1 MVKKV
6 FVTGA
11 SGHIGFNVAKELLA
25 KGYDVHLLIRKE
37 NFNTRF
43 LNEHGASQHF
53 CDLHQPDT
61 YAGLV
66 AGADAIFHLAAENT
80 TNTTDEKFV
89 IDNTFGLTKTFFD
102 TVVKQQVPVII
113 YTSSVVVMGRSSD
126 PKILLNENHKAE
138 KHESPYVKGKA
149 MAEDYCAELIDKQNI
164 DIRRI
169 YPSWVVGPGD
179 ARLTPPH
186 KIIKDYI
193 SNGMLFYF
201 KGGVSIAAVENVAKT
216 HIDAYEKGSKGGRYV
231 TAGQNITFH
240 RLYNILAKYSGGK
253 EPMFC
258 MPKWIIVTGAVVTK
272 ALLKLLGMPP
282 IIDPGYARAVFGN
295 YSWYDSSTAIKE
307 LDYQTGSAEEILS
320 KAITDVRKKVL
331 KTTFLGLKNTETVAP
346 EFTETGKLLITGVPG
361 WLGNRMVDIMINGD
375 RSGKFQSGRKVR
387 LLVQPHLKGMLNLP
401 EQFEIVYGDIND
413 KKSVLEALEGV
424 TSVFHLAGAIY
435 PPKIKTLYKVNYE
448 GTKCLIDACIEKKV
462 RRVIYMSTD
471 STVGKGTK
479 SKRIFDEN
487 TPPSPYKNYGKSK
500 YMAEKYILD
509 KTAEGLID
517 GTALRGF
524 WFFGP
529 FAPDRQLTFFNM
541 FSWKRQLVFG
551 NGKNY
556 RSISHVDD
564 IVQAFFKAENQ
575 KITYGKW
582 YWIAAEKAD
591 ITVDDINKISANVFN
606 TQYKPLYI
614 PVWMC
619 KCFGLADSVLG
630 MLGML
635 QSTIHAAG
643 KFYFDIAGDISAA
656 KRDFDYQPTMD
667 VEEAVREVKGMM

>member
-1 MVKKV
+1 VQKKV

-11 SGHIGFNVAKELLA
+11 SGHIGYNVAKGFLE
-25 KGYDVHLLIRKE
+25 KGYQVHLLIRKE
-37 NFNTRF
+37 NINVGF
-43 LNEHGASQHF
+43 LKKAGAVLHV
-53 CDLHQPDT
+53 CDLFRPDT
-61 YAGLV
+61 YASLLP
-66 AGADAIFHLAAENT
+66 GADAVFHLAAENT
-80 TNTTDEKFV
+80 TDTSNEQFV
-89 IDNTFGLTKTFFD
+89 IDNTFGLTKSFLD
-102 TVVKQQVPVII
+102 TVIQQKVPVII

-126 PKILLNENHKAE
+126 PKKLLNENHRVE
-138 KHESPYVKGKA
+138 KPESPYVKGKV
-149 MAEDYCAELIDKQNI
+149 MAEEYCAKLVKQGT

-179 ARLTPPH
+179 TKLTPPH
-186 KIIKDYI
+186 KIIRDYLTK
-193 SNGMLFYF
+193 GMLFYF
-201 KGGVSIAAVENVAKT
+201 KGGVSIAAVENVAKA
-216 HIDAYEKGSKGGRYV
+216 HIDAYEKGSMGGCYV

-240 RLYNILAKYSGGK
+240 RLYNILAKHSGGK

-258 MPKWIIVTGAVVTK
+258 MPKWIIVAGAMATK
-272 ALLKLLGMPP
+272 PIFKMMGMPP

-295 YSWYDSSTAIKE
+295 YSWYDSSKAIKE
-307 LDYQTGSAEEILS
+307 IGYETGSAEEILS
-320 KAITDVRKKVL
+320 KAIPDVRKKIL
-331 KTTFLGLKNTETVAP
+331 KTTTLGLKNTAKVAS
-346 EFTETGKLLITGVPG
+346 EYTEEGKLLITGVPG

-375 RSGKFQSGRKVR
+375 RLGNFQSARKVK
-387 LLVQPHLKGMLNLP
+387 LLVQPHLKGMLDLP
-401 EQFEIVYGDIND
+401 DQFEIVYGDIND
-413 KKSVLEALEGV
+413 KNSVIEALEGV
-424 TSVFHLAGAIY
+424 NSVFHLAGAIY
-435 PPKIKTLYKVNYE
+435 PPKIKTLYKVNYD
-448 GTKCLIDACIEKKV
+448 GTKCLVDACIEKKV
-462 RRVIYMSTD
+462 RRIIYMSTD

-509 KTAEGLID
+509 KTTEGLID

-541 FSWKRQLVFG
+541 FKWKRQLVFG

-564 IVQAFFKAENQ
+564 IVQAFFKSEGE

-591 ITVDDINKISANVFN
+591 ITVDEINTIAAKVFKVP
-606 TQYKPLYI
+606 YKPLYI
-614 PVWMC
+614 PVCMC
-619 KCFGLADSVLG
+619 KGFGLADTLLG
-630 MLGML
+630 KMGML

-656 KRDFDYQPTMD
+656 KRDFGYQPTMD
-667 VEEAVREVKGMM
+667 FEEAVREVKGMM